1 VIAKLIKWVTE
12 WKLIKRLLGGK
23 RGKDSGGGT

>member
-1 VIAKLIKWVTE
+1 MIAKLVKWFTE

-23 RGKDSGGGT
+23 RDKNNGGDA